1 MPWFGRGG
9 PGLFWRCMGLLLT
22 APRVYVRGFLLG
34 SVKLMVRL
42 LVVILAAGLLASCAG
57 RNVGDYIPVWAGG
70 LPNNAP
76 PRPGTAEYDEY
87 QRNLQVEAARDKS
100 KDPPKPNADAPTPL
114 LPSQAPASPP
124 TR

>member
-1 MPWFGRGG
+1 M
-9 PGLFWRCMGLLLT
+9 
-22 APRVYVRGFLLG
+22 A
-34 SVKLMVRL
+34 RL
-42 LVVILAAGLLASCAG
+42 LVVILAAGFLASCASG

-70 LPNNAP
+70 LPSNAP
-76 PRPGTAEYDEY
+76 PRPGTPEYDEY

-100 KDPPKPNADAPTPL
+100 KDPPKPNTDAPTPL